1 LTHWFAAERGAP
13 PHLLVESSLKIGFV
27 LREPLLHFLLIGML
41 LFLLFGKV
49 APRSD
54 AGTRIAVART
64 AIAALAG

>member
-1 LTHWFAAERGAP
+1 
-13 PHLLVESSLKIGFV
+13 V